1 MQSVIWKLSALATVV
16 GMGLA
21 GVVYQQGGFGKSGVS
36 PTSAAGTP
44 APGAPVPKVPGG
56 KTPDGKVASADSADP
71 FAGGESAP
79 NLESN
84 PPQGD
89 PGASDQP
96 PEMLA
101 ANTSETGDE
110 PAMTSTR
117 SRTRARARTATPETE
132 FVDARAPQG
141 ADSEDPFNPGGSS
154 GTGNPG
160 PAEAPPTPGV
170 VRGVD
175 PAQMEGSVPGD
186 QESNA
191 LTSDDPFGNRGAPTT
206 ATRTAPRGN
215 QARSTA
221 SRSRPSMNEPDDDVI
236 RRPGPQVPPAGVN
249 DFDAGSEPTI
259 EQPPSVVSKS
269 RSRPRPRMFDEESAQ
284 SAPMAPAAAEIVEQV
299 AADPQDGSINHFQTD
314 SAPLPRT
321 PAGNRN
327 RPRMNDEDE
336 FPQKGAGRVVDPAA
350 ITEMPGTG
358 PRTRPQGFAE
368 DDGSNVE
375 SFGASPADGAQPI
388 LKRNQEADTTNLGMT
403 PAVAQ
408 GGRRTR
414 PNKLTDDND
423 DEGLA
428 APRPGVPGA
437 PSGNVDPVETGSRGR
452 EIEPEITDSVIPAP
466 TQRPSPYVM
475 DIEPNDPAG
484 GAKGQPQSEGAVSR
498 DAETRVIPVPKRMGG
513 NAEDAGT
520 AQNGRGRPQVTIE
533 KRAPATAY
541 IGQPLIYQIF
551 IRNVGAGVARQV
563 VVEDIVPEGVAMQGS
578 IPQAELVA
586 NKLSWKI
593 GSLKAGE
600 ERKISV
606 KVIPGAEGAIGSAAR
621 VSFVADPA
629 LYASTAE
636 PEPVVPATP
645 VGPNPTVPGTA
656 GTVQQTSG
664 GPIASL
670 DNSGVTLD
678 IQGPRQIGVG
688 QAFDIRFRVTNRTNQ
703 AVTDV
708 MIRKMLPPGLQHQTR
723 IQDLEYRVGTLA
735 PAESRDVTM
744 TLTAIQP
751 GRAVS
756 RVMIMGADG
765 RVLQSQ
771 DFSIDAGAS
780 GNQSSSADL
789 PVTLERLGST
799 RPAMNRA
806 TAYAN
811 RLTNRGTQAVS
822 HLRVT
827 ETIPKGMEFISAG
840 DGGQYDKATRQVVW
854 KVASLDPKAATD
866 LEISLIAK
874 DQNPQLTA
882 VVVADRDGNQLQT
895 AVQVAAGGAPQLSVE
910 VVPPQ
915 GPVQVGDPVVYEI
928 RVANKGTEV
937 VQQAS
942 VRVSVP
948 AELQLAKAGPLNV
961 RREGTDL
968 IFDAIPTLNPGRQAL
983 LTAEFIALAA
993 GDARL
998 RVQFVGAH
1006 MKSPVFQDENLRIA
1020 AK

>member
-16 GMGLA
+16 GMGLT
-21 GVVYQQGGFGKSGVS
+21 GVVYQQGGFGKSAGT
-36 PTSAAGTP
+36 PAAAVGTP

-56 KTPDGKVASADSADP
+56 KTADGKPVSVESADP
-71 FAGGESAP
+71 FAGGDPAP
-79 NLESN
+79 NLKSA
-84 PPQGD
+84 PPQVE
-89 PGASDQP
+89 PETVDQP

-101 ANTSETGDE
+101 VNTSETGDE

-117 SRTRARARTATPETE
+117 SRTRARARNAPPETE

-141 ADSEDPFNPGGSS
+141 AEGDDPFNPGGGASD
-154 GTGNPG
+154 TGNRG
-160 PAEAPPTPGV
+160 PAAAPPNPGV

-175 PAQMEGSVPGD
+175 PDQMEGSVPGD

-206 ATRTAPRGN
+206 ASRTSPRGN
-215 QARSTA
+215 PARSTA
-221 SRSRPSMNEPDDDVI
+221 SRSRPSMNEADDDVV
-236 RRPGPQVPPAGVN
+236 RRPGPQVPSAGVN
-249 DFDAGSEPTI
+249 DFDQGGEPTM

-269 RSRPRPRMFDEESAQ
+269 RSRPRRMFDEESAQ
-284 SAPMAPAAAEIVEQV
+284 SEPLAPAAAEIVEQV
-299 AADPQDGSINHFQTD
+299 AADPQDGSVNHFQTD

-321 PAGNRN
+321 PAGKRN
-327 RPRMNDEDE
+327 RPRMDDGDE
-336 FPQKGAGRVVDPAA
+336 FPQQGAGRVVDPAA
-350 ITEMPGTG
+350 ITEMPATG

-368 DDGSNVE
+368 DGGSNVE
-375 SFGASPADGAQPI
+375 SSTAPSVDGAQPI
-388 LKRNQEADTTNLGMT
+388 LKRNQESDTTDLGMT

-423 DEGLA
+423 DDGLG
-428 APRPGVPGA
+428 APRPAVPGT
-437 PSGNVDPVETGSRGR
+437 PGGNFGPVETDSRGR
-452 EIEPEITDSVIPAP
+452 QNEPEITDSVIPAP
-466 TQRPSPYVM
+466 TQRPSPNFT
-475 DIEPNDPAG
+475 DTEPTDQAG
-484 GAKGQPQSEGAVSR
+484 VASGQPQSEAAVSR
-498 DAETRVIPVPKRMGG
+498 DAETKVIPVPKRLGA
-513 NAEDAGT
+513 NADYPGA
-520 AQNGRGRPQVTIE
+520 AQDGRGRPHVTIE

-551 IRNVGAGVARQV
+551 IRNVGAGVAQQV

-578 IPQAELVA
+578 IPQAELVT

-629 LYASTAE
+629 LYASTGE

-645 VGPNPTVPGTA
+645 VGPNPSIPGTA

-664 GPIASL
+664 GPIANL
-670 DNSGVTLD
+670 DNGGVTLD

-688 QAFDIRFRVTNRTNQ
+688 QAFDIRFRLTNRTNQ

-708 MIRKMLPPGLQHQTR
+708 MIRKVLPPGLQHQTR

-735 PAESRDVTM
+735 PAESRDITM

-756 RVMIMGADG
+756 RVMIMGAEG

-771 DFSIDAGAS
+771 EFSIDAGAS

-799 RPAMNRA
+799 RPAMNRP

-811 RLTNRGTQAVS
+811 RLTNRGSQTVS
-822 HLRVT
+822 QLRVT
-827 ETIPKGMEFISAG
+827 ETIPKGMEFVSAG

-854 KVASLDPKAATD
+854 KVASLEPQAATD

-874 DQNPQLTA
+874 DKHPQQTA

-895 AVQVAAGGAPQLSVE
+895 AAQVSAGGAPQLSVE

-968 IFDAIPTLNPGRQAL
+968 IFDAIPALNPGRQAL
-983 LTAEFIALAA
+983 LTAEFIALAP